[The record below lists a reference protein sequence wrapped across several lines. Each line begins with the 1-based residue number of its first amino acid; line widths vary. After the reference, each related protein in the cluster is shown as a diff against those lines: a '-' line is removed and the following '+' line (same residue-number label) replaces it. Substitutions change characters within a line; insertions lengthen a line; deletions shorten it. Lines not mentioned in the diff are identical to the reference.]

1 MISGPP
7 KPALTNPNFSLAL
20 PRTAYVLPKLYA
32 KLHYCISCAI
42 HSKIVR
48 NRSKEDRKIRTPPP
62 RFNAPKKPSGPR
74 AQRAAGGPGQRSG
87 PQAQKK

>member
-1 MISGPP
+1 MH
-7 KPALTNPNFSLAL
+7 
-20 PRTAYVLPKLYA
+20 TAYVLPKLYA

-62 RFNAPKKPSGPR
+62 RFNATKKPQGS
-74 AQRAAGGPGQRSG
+74 RAARTAAQTGGGQRTG
-87 PQAQKK
+87 GQAQKSK